1 MPVLCAFVLH
11 VSAAAALCGS
21 RRQRNGFFV
30 SDWKGTVPDEFEGCA
45 ENASV
50 VRLRSSRLSSGRVL
64 RPSEAKKRLL
74 RALSIVP
81 VSDWKG
87 TVPDEFESCAENAR
101 VVRLRSSR
109 LSSGRALRLPEAKEL
124 LLYALSILPVSDW
137 KGTVPDEFES
147 CAENARVVRLR
158 SSRLSSGRAL
168 RLPEAKELL
177 LYALSIVPLAV
188 LAKARLLPK
197 AARDRRL
204 APDSSRLA
212 SSVSDWKGTVPDE
225 FEGCAE
231 NASVVRLRSSRLS
244 SGRVLRPSE
253 AKKRLLRALSIVPV
267 SDWKGTVPDEFE
279 SCAENARVVRLRS
292 SRLSSGRALRL
303 PEAKELLLYALSIV
317 PLAVLAKARLL
328 PKAARDRRLAPDS
341 SRLAS
346 SVSDWKGTV
355 PDEFEGCAE
364 NASVVRLRSSRLSS
378 GRVLRPSEAKKRLLR
393 ALSIVPLAVLS
404 KGQLLPKAARDR
416 RLAPHSSRLASS
428 VCLSACIFAES
439 FSTLSHK
446 EKLCLH
452 CKYCPTVSDWKGTVP
467 DEFESCA
474 ENARVVRLRSSRLSS
489 GRALRLPEA
498 KELLLYALSIV
509 PLAVLAKARLLPKA
523 ARDRRLAPDS
533 SRLASSVSDWKG
545 TVPDEFEGCAENASV
560 VRLRSSRLSSGRVLR
575 PSEAK
580 KRLLRALS
588 IVPVSDWKG
597 TVPDEFESCAEN
609 ARVVR
614 LRSSR
619 LSSGR
624 ALRLPEAKELLLY
637 ALSIVPLAVLAKARL
652 LPKAARDRR
661 LAPHSSRLASS
672 VCLSACIFAESFST
686 LSHKEKLCLHCKYCP
701 TVSDWKGTVPD
712 EFESCAEN
720 ARVVRLRSSR
730 LSSGRALRL
739 PEAKELLL
747 YALSIVPLA
756 VLAKARLLPKAA
768 RDRRLAPDSS
778 RLASSVC
785 LSACIFAESFSTLS
799 HKEKLCLH

>member
-267 SDWKGTVPDEFE
+267 SDWKGTF
-279 SCAENARVVRLRS
+279 
-292 SRLSSGRALRL
+292 
-303 PEAKELLLYALSIV
+303 
-317 PLAVLAKARLL
+317 
-328 PKAARDRRLAPDS
+328 
-341 SRLAS
+341 
-346 SVSDWKGTV
+346 

-378 GRVLRPSEAKKRLLR
+378 GRVLRLPEAKKRLFR
-393 ALSIVPLAVLS
+393 ALSIVP
-404 KGQLLPKAARDR
+404 
-416 RLAPHSSRLASS
+416 
-428 VCLSACIFAES
+428 
-439 FSTLSHK
+439 
-446 EKLCLH
+446 
-452 CKYCPTVSDWKGTVP
+452 VSDWKGTVP

-652 LPKAARDRR
+652 LPKAARDR
-661 LAPHSSRLASS
+661 
-672 VCLSACIFAESFST
+672 F
-686 LSHKEKLCLHCKYCP
+686 
-701 TVSDWKGTVPD
+701 
-712 EFESCAEN
+712 
-720 ARVVRLRSSR
+720 
-730 LSSGRALRL
+730 
-739 PEAKELLL
+739 
-747 YALSIVPLA
+747 
-756 VLAKARLLPKAA
+756 
-768 RDRRLAPDSS
+768 LAPDSS

-785 LSACIFAESFSTLS
+785 LSACIFAESFSPLS